1 MFIQLFTIVIVL
13 VLLARIVSQLK
24 RKQITLKE
32 ALLWGL
38 IWFGVGVVVLY
49 PKLTDQLAAYIGL
62 QSAKGIDLVV
72 YLAVGLVFYLVFRI
86 FVRIERIEQDITKI
100 VRQVALKKEDAE
112 KDGRQT

>member
-1 MFIQLFTIVIVL
+1 MIIQIITVITVIY
-13 VLLARIVSQLK
+13 LLSRIANQLR

-38 IWFGVGVVVLY
+38 VWFGVGVVVLY
-49 PKLTDQLAAYIGL
+49 PKLTDQLATYIGL

-86 FVRIERIEQDITKI
+86 FVRIERMEHDITKI
-100 VRQVALKKEDAE
+100 VRQVALKEEESDTN
-112 KDGRQT
+112 DPN

>member
-1 MFIQLFTIVIVL
+1 MLIQIITVITVL
-13 VLLARIVSQLK
+13 YLLTRIGGQLR

-32 ALLWGL
+32 AFLWGFV
-38 IWFGVGVVVLY
+38 WFGVGLVVLY

-86 FVRIERIEQDITKI
+86 FVRLERIEHDITKI
-100 VRQVALKKEDAE
+100 VRQAALSKEEDKKE
-112 KDGRQT
+112 